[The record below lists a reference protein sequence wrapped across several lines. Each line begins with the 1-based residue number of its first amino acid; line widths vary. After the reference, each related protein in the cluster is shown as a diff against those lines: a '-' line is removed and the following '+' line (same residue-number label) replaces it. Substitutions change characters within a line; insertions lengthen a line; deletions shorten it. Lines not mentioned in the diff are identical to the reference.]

1 MKKNLAIGLG
11 LGLGAALL
19 LATRVGATETEK
31 AAFITTI
38 IDDRTELPINGA
50 VVTLNGNTCMSD
62 YSGNCRIPDLEPGF
76 HRGMV
81 SKVGYNNYYL

>member
-1 MKKNLAIGLG
+1 MKKSAIAIG

-19 LATRVGATETEK
+19 LAMKVGATEK
-31 AAFITTI
+31 ATFIGTI
-38 IDDRTELPINGA
+38 IDNRTGLPVNGA
-50 VVTLNGNTCMSD
+50 TITLNGNTCVSD
-62 YSGNCRIPDLEPGF
+62 YSGNCRIPDLELGY